1 MGPNGDDRT
10 ILGRKSNH
18 VRFFFFHTWLFS
30 IYRLFSPH
38 IYPRL
43 KMALQNTIFLCQV
56 QHELAPV
63 SHQTPFMGELHLLD
77 ALVLTHDDEPWQPG
91 DYLVPARN
99 DPPQPDIQSLLSQM
113 QNAITT

>member
-1 MGPNGDDRT
+1 
-10 ILGRKSNH
+10 
-18 VRFFFFHTWLFS
+18 
-30 IYRLFSPH
+30 
-38 IYPRL
+38 
-43 KMALQNTIFLCQV
+43 MALQNTIVLCQV

-63 SHQTPFMGELHLLD
+63 SHRKPFMGELHLLD

-99 DPPQPDIQSLLSQM
+99 EPPQPDIQSLLSQM